1 VLIAMPVESPKAE
14 ELAVPVPGGSLAVLR
29 WPAAVPQAPTVLAV
43 HGITGNAQSWAVVA
57 RQLAGR
63 VTLLAPDLRG
73 RAGSAA
79 LPGPYGLAR
88 HAADLALVARQLTE
102 GPVQLTGHSMGAWTA
117 ALAAVA
123 EPELF
128 ARVLLVD
135 GAVTFPLPPG
145 VAEQDALAAVLGPSL
160 DRLAMT
166 FTDLAD
172 YRAFWARHP
181 AWPSLDESGRE
192 LFLARDLTGSE
203 PRLRTA
209 CVREAIETDGAE
221 LLLDAAAAGAIHR
234 LDGRAELLWAERGLQ
249 DQPEGL
255 YDAER
260 LAGAGLGELTVH
272 QVPDSNHYSIVM
284 GAAGAAVVAGRML
297 AAAGV

>member
-1 VLIAMPVESPKAE
+1 MPVESPLAE

-29 WPAAVPQAPTVLAV
+29 WPAAVPDAPTVLAV

-63 VTLLAPDLRG
+63 ATLLAPDLRG
-73 RAGSAA
+73 RAGSSA

-88 HAADLALVARQLTE
+88 HAADLVLAVRQLGV
-102 GPVQLTGHSMGAWTA
+102 GPVQLTGHSMGAWVS

-128 ARVLLVD
+128 TRVLLVD
-135 GAVTFPLPPG
+135 GAVSFPLPPG
-145 VAEQDALAAVLGPSL
+145 VAEEDALAAVLGPAL
-160 DRLAMT
+160 DRLTMT

-172 YRAFWARHP
+172 YRAHWARHP
-181 AWPSLDESGRE
+181 VWPSLDAVGRE
-192 LFLARDLTGSE
+192 LFLARDLTGVE

-209 CVREAIETDGAE
+209 CVPEAVETDGAQV
-221 LLLDAAAAGAIHR
+221 LLDPEAAAAVRR
-234 LDGRAELLWAERGLQ
+234 LGGRAELLWAERGLQ
-249 DQPEGL
+249 DQPQGL

-260 LAGAGLGELTVH
+260 LAGAGLELTTSRVA
-272 QVPDSNHYSIVM
+272 DSNHYSIVM
-284 GAAGAAVVAGRML
+284 GAAGAAVVAERML
-297 AAAGV
+297 AAAGG